1 MNMSATSAVVENDAV
16 DDTLSMLSL
25 LAQPLAVLAFAKA
38 LLVKA
43 GMPDDKA
50 DAVASI
56 LVEGELLGRS
66 THGLA
71 LLAPYLKELAAG
83 AMTLDGDPTV
93 ISDFGACLTWDGRKL
108 PGPWLVC
115 KALDEAMDRAARFGI
130 GAVAI
135 QRSHHAASLGAYLK
149 AATERGFLGFITLTD
164 PAFSS
169 VAPFGGTK
177 PVLTS
182 NPFAFGA
189 PTRATPIIVDVSTS
203 MVTNGMVAKMKRE
216 ARKFEEPWLLDA
228 QGEPST
234 DPNVI
239 FADPPG
245 TVLPLGGLEAGHKG
259 YGLGMMIEIL
269 SGCLSGYGRAEPS
282 AGWSAA
288 VFVMAIDPAVFGGHD
303 AYMKQVTWLVDA
315 CHQSPPRPGFERV
328 LLPGE
333 ASTKR
338 RERQQNEGM
347 RIDAATL
354 QALQPWMKKLGVAP
368 PKILS

>member
-1 MNMSATSAVVENDAV
+1 MTATSVIVGNEVADDAV
-16 DDTLSMLSL
+16 STTAL
-25 LAQPLAVLAFAKA
+25 LARPLDVVAFAKA

-56 LVEGELLGRS
+56 LVEGELLGRT

-71 LLAPYLKELAAG
+71 LLAPYLEEIAAG
-83 AMTLDGDPTV
+83 AMTLDGHPRV
-93 ISDFGACLTWDGRKL
+93 ISGFGACLTWDGRKL
-108 PGPWLVC
+108 PGPWLVS
-115 KALDEAMDRAARFGI
+115 KALDQAIDRAARFGI

-135 QRSHHAASLGAYLK
+135 QRSHHIASLGAYLK

-189 PTRATPIIVDVSTS
+189 PTRTDPIVVDVSTS
-203 MVTNGMVAKMKRE
+203 MVTNGMVARMKRE
-216 ARKFEEPWLLDA
+216 GRRFEGPWLLDA
-228 QGEPST
+228 EDEPST

-315 CHQSPPRPGFERV
+315 CHQSPPRAGFERV
-328 LLPGE
+328 RLPGE
-333 ASTKR
+333 ASAAR
-338 RERQQNEGM
+338 RERQQNQGM
-347 RIDAATL
+347 RIDAVTL

-368 PKILS
+368 PKAFS